1 MHVIS
6 CHHMSYECFVCQNKT
21 TTYGSKPFF
30 ELYTVLGGPG
40 PPASRAGGGGIGRY
54 HRRPRGRLWRPPEC
68 PDGHGRLRRHV

>member
-30 ELYTVLGGPG
+30 EVFTL
-40 PPASRAGGGGIGRY
+40 
-54 HRRPRGRLWRPPEC
+54 C
-68 PDGHGRLRRHV
+68 